1 MIVVSIA
8 GAKTIA
14 EDSIVVRD
22 AQYSIFAV
30 GYLGESHFIAL
41 IKHDGQVY
49 EYDGQVNDGE
59 LRVFKPY
66 CQRFKNTIIDS
77 KKRIM
82 KAQLVWYSKVV

>member
-1 MIVVSIA
+1 MIVVSTA
-8 GAKTIA
+8 GAKTIV

-22 AQYSIFAV
+22 VQYSIFAV

-59 LRVFKPY
+59 LRVLKPY
-66 CQRFKNTIIDS
+66 CRRLKNNS
-77 KKRIM
+77 KKKVI
-82 KAQLVWYSKVV
+82 KAQLVWYLEVV